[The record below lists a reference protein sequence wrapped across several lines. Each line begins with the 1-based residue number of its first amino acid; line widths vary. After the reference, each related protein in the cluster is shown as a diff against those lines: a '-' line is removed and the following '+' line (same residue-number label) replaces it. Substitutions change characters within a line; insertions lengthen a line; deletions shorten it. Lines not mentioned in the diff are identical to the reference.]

1 MSFLVNGIKAQAEGE
16 EDADLQKRLLAAA
29 KNLADA
35 TAKMVEAAKVS
46 SKILQDIFSSLNVL
60 FKFSPRI
67 CSEIPGFLIGLCC
80 LPHTH

>member
-35 TAKMVEAAKVS
+35 TAKMVEAAKVGVKGAES
-46 SKILQDIFSSLNVL
+46 HAK
-60 FKFSPRI
+60 
-67 CSEIPGFLIGLCC
+67 C
-80 LPHTH
+80 

>member
-1 MSFLVNGIKAQAEGE
+1 MIFLRVRLESLVLLLFPLFQAMSFLVNGIKAQAESE

-46 SKILQDIFSSLNVL
+46 FKIYLGVY
-60 FKFSPRI
+60 
-67 CSEIPGFLIGLCC
+67 
-80 LPHTH
+80 

>member
-35 TAKMVEAAKVS
+35 TAKMVEAAKVRLNFTNH
-46 SKILQDIFSSLNVL
+46 LQKKNFPKSIF
-60 FKFSPRI
+60 
-67 CSEIPGFLIGLCC
+67 
-80 LPHTH
+80 

>member
-46 SKILQDIFSSLNVL
+46 SKILWIFFQVL
-60 FKFSPRI
+60 MSFSNLALVSVQRFQYFN
-67 CSEIPGFLIGLCC
+67 CSVS
-80 LPHTH
+80 